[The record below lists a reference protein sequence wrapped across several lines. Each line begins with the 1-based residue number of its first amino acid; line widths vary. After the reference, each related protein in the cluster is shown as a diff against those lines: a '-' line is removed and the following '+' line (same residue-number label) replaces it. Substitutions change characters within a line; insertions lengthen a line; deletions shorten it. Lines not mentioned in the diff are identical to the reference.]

1 MQIGLSNLSVGR
13 NDYLDDMVGRDLTFE
28 VVNDGETWTRLTRVV
43 EFDDI
48 PAARALMEAVL

>member
-28 VVNDGETWTRLTRVV
+28 VLNDDWTRTRLTRVV